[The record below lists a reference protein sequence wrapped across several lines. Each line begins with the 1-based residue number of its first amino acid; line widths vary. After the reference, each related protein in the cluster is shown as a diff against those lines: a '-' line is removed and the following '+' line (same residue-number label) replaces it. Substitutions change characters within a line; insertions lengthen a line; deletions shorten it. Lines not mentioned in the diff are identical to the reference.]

1 MKIIVDIDEVYYKA
15 ICERVERFG
24 KGSVVLPMPEKI
36 IFNGTPLEE
45 ELVAELL
52 DLRSEIEIYEAPIY
66 DQPYCRGLKKAMEF
80 IDKRISE
87 LKRKVQWINGKN

>member
-1 MKIIVDIDEVYYKA
+1 MKRIVDI
-15 ICERVERFG
+15 
-24 KGSVVLPMPEKI
+24 PEEMYDWLD
-36 IFNGTPLEE
+36 NGFPTEDDYVMLWEEIRQGTSLEE

-52 DLRSEIEIYEAPIY
+52 DLKAEIDIYEAPIY

-87 LKRKVQWINGKN
+87 LKGEQE